1 MPMVVSSGSGRPID
15 CSRASVRAPPDRW
28 RHQIAMT
35 GRLQWNRHLTHYSR
49 TTPRSASLRLSRLS
63 GDLSPATKPQLFE
76 DIVDVILD
84 RRRTHAEGP
93 GNLLIRQTLRY
104 ERDNVIFT
112 TSQLEV
118 TVVSFSHD
126 CTIRPALLSRQRG
139 YVSKKRTGQ
148 PLGADEIAA
157 NSLMEDIDHLL
168 RRTFP
173 RDVRYN
179 PSFSTGY
186 DFFIDFADGES
197 DDLAVRH
204 DVADPSRERANIDGR
219 GI

>member
-1 MPMVVSSGSGRPID
+1 
-15 CSRASVRAPPDRW
+15 
-28 RHQIAMT
+28 
-35 GRLQWNRHLTHYSR
+35 
-49 TTPRSASLRLSRLS
+49 LRLSRLS
-63 GDLSPATKPQLFE
+63 GDLSPATKLQLFE

-112 TSQLEV
+112 TSQLKV
-118 TVVSFSHD
+118 NVVLFSRD
-126 CTIRPALLSRQRG
+126 CTIQPASLSRQRG
-139 YVSKKRTGQ
+139 YVLKKRTGQ

-157 NSLMEDIDHLL
+157 N
-168 RRTFP
+168 P
-173 RDVRYN
+173 RDVRCN

-197 DDLAVRH
+197 DELAVRH
-204 DVADPSRERANIDGR
+204 DVAYPSRERANIDGR